1 MAETAAS
8 LATLNAI
15 FNSLAAV
22 SLLLGLLFIRQKK
35 ITAHRACMVTAF
47 ILSILFLISYLTRFY
62 LTGTHRYPGTGW
74 DRTVYLIILG
84 SHTPL
89 AALVP
94 FLALRTLYLAVKDR
108 IASHRRWARV
118 TFPIWLYVNVTGVVI
133 YLMLY

>member
-1 MAETAAS
+1 MAEIAPS
-8 LATLNAI
+8 LAQINAI
-15 FNSLAAV
+15 LNTFAAV
-22 SLLLGLLFIRQKK
+22 SLVLGFLFIRQQKV
-35 ITAHRACMVTAF
+35 TAHRACMVTAF
-47 ILSILFLISYLTRFY
+47 VLSILFLVSYLTRFY

-94 FLALRTLYLAVKDR
+94 FLAIRTIYLAIKDR
-108 IASHRRWARV
+108 IVSHRRWARV